1 MGDGG
6 RRERGGMG
14 KGEAGERSEAIGE
27 IYFSIFDFKFR
38 LSN

>member
-27 IYFSIFDFKFR
+27 IYGGR
-38 LSN
+38 RGGGEA